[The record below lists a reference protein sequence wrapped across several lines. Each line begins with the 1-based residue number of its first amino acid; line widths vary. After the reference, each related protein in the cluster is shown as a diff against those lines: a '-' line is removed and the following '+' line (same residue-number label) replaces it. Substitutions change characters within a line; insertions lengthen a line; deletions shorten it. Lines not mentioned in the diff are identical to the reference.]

1 MVVPKDADPRGRVP
15 RKLPLVMAASAAM
28 IVAGVSCVPF
38 ARAQDAGEAASASP
52 PPSNSLTLIN
62 QIQSL
67 RDQMQQMQGQL
78 EVLQHQ
84 VQQLQQTSKDQY
96 VDLDSRVGKL
106 EHAQAAP
113 PASTPAASAA
123 PAPTAAA
130 SGAPGKT
137 APAASSKPASTADK
151 AAAQAE
157 YDAAFKAL
165 RAGNFVDSAH
175 GFRTFIDKYPDN
187 PLVPN
192 AYYWLGGSYYVTQN
206 YKVALAA
213 YQNLV
218 QKYPGS
224 ARVPEAQL
232 RVADCQIELK
242 DYPAARA
249 TLQAMIKAHPGTPLE
264 KRAREKLRDLPAP
277 AGAK

>member
-1 MVVPKDADPRGRVP
+1 MVPKDADARGRVP

-28 IVAGVSCVPF
+28 IVAGVSYTPF
-38 ARAQDAGEAASASP
+38 VRAQDAGEAASVSP

-67 RDQMQQMQGQL
+67 RDQMQQIQGQL

-106 EHAQAAP
+106 EHAPA
-113 PASTPAASAA
+113 PASAPATPASEAA
-123 PAPTAAA
+123 VSP
-130 SGAPGKT
+130 GAPGKA
-137 APAASSKPASTADK
+137 APATSSRPVPAADK
-151 AAAQAE
+151 AAAQAD

-165 RAGNFVDSAH
+165 RAGNFVDSAR

-213 YQNLV
+213 YQSLV
-218 QKYPGS
+218 QKYPDS

-232 RVADCQIELK
+232 RVADCQIGLK

-264 KRAREKLRDLPAP
+264 KRAREKLRDIPAP

>member
-1 MVVPKDADPRGRVP
+1 MVPKDADPRGRVP

-28 IVAGVSCVPF
+28 IVAGVSYVPL
-38 ARAQDAGEAASASP
+38 ARAQDAGEAASISP

-113 PASTPAASAA
+113 PASTPAAPVSAAAA
-123 PAPTAAA
+123 PAV
-130 SGAPGKT
+130 PGKA
-137 APAASSKPASTADK
+137 APAASSKPVSAADK
-151 AAAQAE
+151 AAAQAD

-165 RAGNFVDSAH
+165 RAGNFVDSAR
-175 GFRTFIDKYPDN
+175 GFRTFIDKYPDS

-213 YQNLV
+213 YQSLV